1 MGRVKRACDGYDEG
15 GYDQRGSA
23 LPLLVLAVV
32 LIGMIVLLAGRLGGA
47 AVDRAAARSAADAA
61 ALAGA
66 AEDESAARQLAAANG
81 ATVVGYAKQGSDARV
96 EVELGD
102 ARAVGQARRSGGGA
116 EGPPG
121 AAPALRAALARAGEL
136 LGRDVPTV
144 RVHPPGLGVDVSPV
158 VVDRLLGAA
167 SDAGLCRPSA
177 DSPTYFEVCPAPTP
191 GGAPSAGGP

>member
-1 MGRVKRACDGYDEG
+1 MERGKRRDEP
-15 GYDQRGSA
+15 DERDERGSS
-23 LPLLVLAVV
+23 LPLLVLAV
-32 LIGMIVLLAGRLGGA
+32 LLGGLIVLLAGRLGGA

-66 AEDESAARQLAAANG
+66 AEGEPEARQLAGANG

-102 ARAVGQARRSGGGA
+102 ARAVGKARRSGGGA
-116 EGPPG
+116 SAGPPG

-158 VVDRLLGAA
+158 VVDRLLEAGP
-167 SDAGLCRPSA
+167 DAGLCRPSA
-177 DSPTYFEVCPAPTP
+177 DVPTYFEVCPAP
-191 GGAPSAGGP
+191 AQPSQQASGGP